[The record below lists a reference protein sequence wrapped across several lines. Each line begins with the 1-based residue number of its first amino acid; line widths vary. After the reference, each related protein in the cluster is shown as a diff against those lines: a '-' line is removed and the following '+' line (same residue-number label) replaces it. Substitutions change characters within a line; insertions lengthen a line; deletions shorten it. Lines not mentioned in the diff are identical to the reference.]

1 MFEKIVDMFISF
13 GQRHKRLRFMAVIV
27 LFLVCC
33 GNTLYTY
40 VQGIQKK
47 LRESFLIK
55 EREEISIINRR
66 SYRLTAAALSLCM
79 CLSLMPTAVLAN
91 QEELPLDQDNTSE
104 TELAKSNR
112 GGGINPL
119 ENTENGLNAVS
130 TAYETA
136 VSHFM
141 ALPASEGIAEIMSE
155 EEINVIL
162 KQIDAAMTA
171 FEALSVEE
179 ANRFTEEHSDL
190 LMAVTSLNEAI
201 TGTSPVILNEN
212 EFEVIDAEGFQSAI
226 SSAND
231 GDTLKLTQDIDLGN
245 TSIVIN
251 KPLII
256 NLNGHTISQS
266 RGNAITFSADSTLT
280 ITDTATGGKITSTG
294 ASGQAVYN
302 GGSGTILI
310 EGGILEATGDSSRV
324 IYNSSTGTIIINGG
338 IVSSN
343 AQYEGIAVY
352 NYDDGE
358 IEVNGGTVENLSTMG
373 PTAIYNY
380 ADGKVTVTGGKVESK
395 GNPTSA
401 IYNHSNGSI
410 KVSGGEVITTDG
422 ISSYTIANY
431 SSGSVEISGGIISA
445 LKGTAILNST
455 DGNIKI
461 SSGTVSASAGYAIYN
476 RSLGTVNISGG
487 TVSANIKHTIY
498 NLSTGKITISDVAKV
513 TNASNGSSAIYL
525 NAVPSPAAIILEVNG
540 GTIEN
545 TSVPQGYSVYFNTN
559 GTGVTYDNL
568 NNYYNKTSGTVGKVF
583 PAQQIAGTVDVI
595 SSEGLIKDSYASLAD
610 AIENANSGDT
620 LKINSNIDLGNAG
633 VKISGKTLTID
644 LNGQTVSS
652 NFSSGY
658 AIDLKS
664 DANLTITDSSSD
676 ASGVLLYTNY
686 FAAIMNG
693 GAGTVTINNGTI
705 STTQAGYTIMN
716 ASSGKI
722 VVNGGMVSSTSDSCY
737 TIYNLSSGIF
747 EMNGGTVGRVYP
759 EQNPTVVSIKIS
771 PETVRL
777 KAGKT
782 QQFNAIVS
790 SINISDLSVTWSVSG
805 STNPGTTISNTG
817 LLTIAEDETASTL
830 TVKATSNA
838 DSSKSGSAKV
848 TVPPDTTALDT
859 AITAAIQ
866 AKNNV
871 TVSNQ
876 PASSVSSGTKFVT
889 TAEMKALTDA
899 ISEAEDA
906 IDTVTTLSE
915 VQDAIDAL
923 DTAVDT
929 FKAAIKTGTYTA
941 SSGGSRPSSKPST
954 DETPSTITE
963 GEIKVEGN
971 VDESGN
977 TIVTLPEQIIK
988 DAVKQAEAEA
998 KENGDPKS
1006 GISLVIHVD
1015 TDNLTGSG
1023 VTVNLPKVTQETIIN
1038 KKIVNTVLVLDNP
1051 DIQIDMN
1058 LVAIKEIYRQAKAD
1072 VNITV
1077 VKQDNNKLTA
1087 SIKHLI
1093 GERPVFSLTASY
1105 GSKRVSDFGTGLVS
1119 VTIPYT
1125 LQAGEKASDLFAVY
1139 IDEAGNAAA
1148 IANSVYDAENKL
1160 LRFTTNHFS
1169 LYGVGYNAAAN
1180 FNDIL
1185 NHWAKDDIQFMV
1197 NRGLLAGTNDVSFS
1211 PDAAVSRGTLAA
1223 ILGRMA
1229 NADISGY
1236 TKSSFTD
1243 VKKDAYYMGYV
1254 EWVNTKDIMNGK
1266 TSAAFA
1272 PDSAITR
1279 EEMALIL
1286 FNYTKAM
1293 KMNLPA
1299 SYAENIF
1306 ADASKISAE
1315 AADAVK
1321 QLQMAGILAGKSEN
1335 RFDPQGIVTRAEV
1348 SAIIH
1353 RFIKLTMNGTLDQGW
1368 TQNDAGQWMYFEN
1381 GTAVKNQ
1388 IKNID
1393 GKDYKFDIFG
1403 IATDISASKPQADT
1417 PEKNKE
1423 TYTVKSG
1430 DCFWSI
1436 AKMFNV
1442 DMYTLAVSN
1451 GKTLSTII
1459 YPGEIL
1465 IIPQQ

>member
-79 CLSLMPTAVLAN
+79 CLSLTPTVLAN

-104 TELAKSNR
+104 AELAESNR

-119 ENTENGLNAVS
+119 ENTENGLNTVS

-141 ALPASEGIAEIMSE
+141 ALPASESIAEITSE

-171 FEALSVEE
+171 FEALSEEE
-179 ANRFTEEHSDL
+179 AKQFSEEHSDL

-201 TGTSPVILNEN
+201 TGTRPVILNEN
-212 EFEVIDAEGFQSAI
+212 EIEVNNAEGFQSVI

-310 EGGILEATGDSSRV
+310 EGGTLEATGDSSRV

-410 KVSGGEVITTDG
+410 KISGGEVITTDG

-445 LKGTAILNST
+445 LKGTVILNST

-498 NLSTGKITISDVAKV
+498 NVSAGKITISDVAKV

-540 GTIEN
+540 GTVEN

-583 PAQQIAGTVDVI
+583 PTQQIAGAVDVI

-620 LKINSNIDLGNAG
+620 LKINSNIDLGSTG

-644 LNGQTVSS
+644 LNGKTVSS
-652 NFSSGY
+652 NAVFGTIQLENNAS
-658 AIDLKS
+658 
-664 DANLTITDSSSD
+664 LTVTDSSMD
-676 ASGVLLYTNY
+676 KIGVLIGAS
-686 FAAIMNG
+686 AAIMNLG
-693 GAGTVTINNGTI
+693 TGDIKINAGKVAVSGAGYAIYNNGSGTI
-705 STTQAGYTIMN
+705 TI
-716 ASSGKI
+716 
-722 VVNGGMVSSTSDSCY
+722 
-737 TIYNLSSGIF
+737 
-747 EMNGGTVGRVYP
+747 NGGTVCAETSSGIAITASASSQIVINGGIVSGIIP
-759 EQNPTVVSIKIS
+759 DSISPAIVSVVVSPKDKK
-771 PETVRL
+771 VNV
-777 KAGKT
+777 GKT

-805 STNPGTTISNTG
+805 NEKSGTTISNTG

-1015 TDNLTGSG
+1015 TNNLTGSG

-1125 LQAGEKASDLFAVY
+1125 SQAGEKASDVFAVY
-1139 IDEAGNAAA
+1139 IDEVGNAAA

-1197 NRGLLAGTNDVSFS
+1197 NRGLLAGTNDVSYS

-1254 EWVNTKDIMNGK
+1254 EWVNTKDIMSGK

-1299 SYAENIF
+1299 IYAENIF

-1403 IATDISASKPQADT
+1403 IATVISASKPQADT
-1417 PEKNKE
+1417 PENNKE
-1423 TYTVKSG
+1423 TYTVKFG

-1436 AKMFNV
+1436 ARMYNV

>member
-91 QEELPLDQDNTSE
+91 QEELSLDQDNTSE

-119 ENTENGLNAVS
+119 ENTENGLNTVS
-130 TAYETA
+130 TAYDDA
-136 VSHFM
+136 VLHFM
-141 ALPASEGIAEIMSE
+141 ALPASESIAEITSE

-171 FEALSVEE
+171 FEALSEEE
-179 ANRFTEEHSDL
+179 AKQFSEEHSDL

-201 TGTSPVILNEN
+201 TGTRPVILNEN
-212 EFEVIDAEGFQSAI
+212 EIEVNNAEGFQSAI

-256 NLNGHTISQS
+256 DLNGQTISQS
-266 RGNAITFSADSTLT
+266 RGNTITFSADSTLT

-310 EGGILEATGDSSRV
+310 EGGTLEATGDSSRV

-343 AQYEGIAVY
+343 AQYEGRAIQNASNGSIVIK
-352 NYDDGE
+352 DG
-358 IEVNGGTVENLSTMG
+358 VVENVATFG
-373 PTAIYNY
+373 TTAIYNY
-380 ADGKVTVTGGKVESK
+380 ADGTVTVTGGTVKST
-395 GNPTSA
+395 GNVTSA
-401 IYNHSNGSI
+401 IYNYSTGTI
-410 KVSGGEVITTDG
+410 KVSGGNLITTNG
-422 ISSYTIANY
+422 SNSNTIVNSSTGLTDIC
-431 SSGSVEISGGIISA
+431 GGNILA
-445 LKGTAILNST
+445 MQGNAILNSSS
-455 DGNIKI
+455 GSIKV
-461 SSGTVSASAGYAIYN
+461 SSGTVSAIIGYAICNNSIGTIDVTNGEILTTTGLAIYNVSTGKVNISGGKVSAETGYAIYN
-476 RSLGTVNISGG
+476 NSTGYIAISGSATITSAKPNEDRGTIFLVKVPTTEAKTILTIADTATVENTAEPEGYSVYFYDTGVTSDNLNDYYTQNEDADVGRVHPAPAKKVVEITTGNITTGYASLAKAVEAANDGDKLNIMDNIDLGSDSITIKDKSITIDLNGKTITYTGSTIPSAINLTGSSYLIVTDTSENGNGTIEATKSVINNRGSGVKILGGTLKATDSTYIGVIANNSQNTIEITGGSVYATSGTAIYNFMEGEIKISGG
-487 TVSANIKHTIY
+487 IVSALTGNGIY
-498 NLSTGKITISDVAKV
+498 NVSTGKITISGTAKV
-513 TNASNGSSAIYL
+513 TSANTETGTIYFSAVPTSENKTIL
-525 NAVPSPAAIILEVNG
+525 TVEGNAVIS
-540 GTIEN
+540 N
-545 TSVPQGYSVYFNTN
+545 TANGYSIYF
-559 GTGVTYDNL
+559 
-568 NNYYNKTSGTVGKVF
+568 
-583 PAQQIAGTVDVI
+583 DVI
-595 SSEGLIKDSYASLAD
+595 SGVISENVNDY
-610 AIENANSGDT
+610 
-620 LKINSNIDLGNAG
+620 
-633 VKISGKTLTID
+633 
-644 LNGQTVSS
+644 
-652 NFSSGY
+652 
-658 AIDLKS
+658 
-664 DANLTITDSSSD
+664 
-676 ASGVLLYTNY
+676 YTN
-686 FAAIMNG
+686 NG
-693 GAGTVTINNGTI
+693 GAL
-705 STTQAGYTIMN
+705 
-716 ASSGKI
+716 GKI
-722 VVNGGMVSSTSDSCY
+722 FPTPPST
-737 TIYNLSSGIF
+737 
-747 EMNGGTVGRVYP
+747 
-759 EQNPTVVSIKIS
+759 
-771 PETVRL
+771 
-777 KAGKT
+777 
-782 QQFNAIVS
+782 
-790 SINISDLSVTWSVSG
+790 SG
-805 STNPGTTISNTG
+805 STG
-817 LLTIAEDETASTL
+817 
-830 TVKATSNA
+830 
-838 DSSKSGSAKV
+838 SG
-848 TVPPDTTALDT
+848 
-859 AITAAIQ
+859 
-866 AKNNV
+866 
-871 TVSNQ
+871 
-876 PASSVSSGTKFVT
+876 
-889 TAEMKALTDA
+889 
-899 ISEAEDA
+899 
-906 IDTVTTLSE
+906 
-915 VQDAIDAL
+915 
-923 DTAVDT
+923 
-929 FKAAIKTGTYTA
+929 
-941 SSGGSRPSSKPST
+941 SGGSRPSSKPST

-1015 TDNLTGSG
+1015 TNNLAGSG

-1119 VTIPYT
+1119 VTIPYI
-1125 LQAGEKASDLFAVY
+1125 LQAGEKANDVFAVY
-1139 IDEAGNAAA
+1139 IDEVGNAAA

-1266 TSAAFA
+1266 TSAAFV

-1286 FNYTKAM
+1286 FNYTKVM

-1299 SYAENIF
+1299 ICAENIF

-1315 AADAVK
+1315 SADAVK

-1348 SAIIH
+1348 SAVIH

-1436 AKMFNV
+1436 ARMFNV

>member
-1 MFEKIVDMFISF
+1 
-13 GQRHKRLRFMAVIV
+13 
-27 LFLVCC
+27 
-33 GNTLYTY
+33 
-40 VQGIQKK
+40 
-47 LRESFLIK
+47 
-55 EREEISIINRR
+55 
-66 SYRLTAAALSLCM
+66 
-79 CLSLMPTAVLAN
+79 
-91 QEELPLDQDNTSE
+91 
-104 TELAKSNR
+104 
-112 GGGINPL
+112 
-119 ENTENGLNAVS
+119 
-130 TAYETA
+130 
-136 VSHFM
+136 
-141 ALPASEGIAEIMSE
+141 
-155 EEINVIL
+155 
-162 KQIDAAMTA
+162 
-171 FEALSVEE
+171 
-179 ANRFTEEHSDL
+179 
-190 LMAVTSLNEAI
+190 MAVTSLNEAI
-201 TGTSPVILNEN
+201 TGTRPVILNEN
-212 EFEVIDAEGFQSAI
+212 EIEVNNAEGFQSVI

-310 EGGILEATGDSSRV
+310 EGGTLEATGDSSRV

-410 KVSGGEVITTDG
+410 KISGGEVITTDG

-445 LKGTAILNST
+445 LKGTVILNST

-487 TVSANIKHTIY
+487 TVSANIKHKIY
-498 NLSTGKITISDVAKV
+498 NVSAGKITISDVAKV

-540 GTIEN
+540 GTVEN

-583 PAQQIAGTVDVI
+583 PTQQIAGAVDVI

-620 LKINSNIDLGNAG
+620 LKINSNIDLGCTG

-644 LNGQTVSS
+644 LNGKTVSS
-652 NFSSGY
+652 NAVFCTIQLENNAS
-658 AIDLKS
+658 
-664 DANLTITDSSSD
+664 LTVTDSSMD
-676 ASGVLLYTNY
+676 KIGVLIGAS
-686 FAAIMNG
+686 AAIMNLG
-693 GAGTVTINNGTI
+693 TGDIKINAGKVAVSGAGYAIYNNGSGTI
-705 STTQAGYTIMN
+705 TI
-716 ASSGKI
+716 
-722 VVNGGMVSSTSDSCY
+722 
-737 TIYNLSSGIF
+737 
-747 EMNGGTVGRVYP
+747 NGGTVCAETSSGIAITASASSQIVINGGIVSGIIP
-759 EQNPTVVSIKIS
+759 DSISPAIVSVVVSPKDKK
-771 PETVRL
+771 VNV
-777 KAGKT
+777 GKT

-805 STNPGTTISNTG
+805 NEKSGTTISNTG

-1015 TDNLTGSG
+1015 TNNLTGSG

-1125 LQAGEKASDLFAVY
+1125 SQAGEKASDVFAVY
-1139 IDEAGNAAA
+1139 IDEVGNAAA

-1197 NRGLLAGTNDVSFS
+1197 NRGLLAGTNDVSYS

-1254 EWVNTKDIMNGK
+1254 EWVNTKDIMSGK

-1299 SYAENIF
+1299 IYAENIF

-1403 IATDISASKPQADT
+1403 IATVISASKPQADT

-1423 TYTVKSG
+1423 TYTVKFG

-1436 AKMFNV
+1436 ARMYNV

>member
-13 GQRHKRLRFMAVIV
+13 GQRHKRMRFMAVIV

-79 CLSLMPTAVLAN
+79 CLSLMPTVLAN

-104 TELAKSNR
+104 TELAESNR

-119 ENTENGLNAVS
+119 ENTENGLHTVS
-130 TAYETA
+130 TAYEDA
-136 VSHFM
+136 VSRFM
-141 ALPASEGIAEIMSE
+141 ALPASESIAEITSE

-171 FEALSVEE
+171 FEALSEEE
-179 ANRFTEEHSDL
+179 AKQFSEEHSDL

-201 TGTSPVILNEN
+201 IGTRPVILNEN
-212 EFEVIDAEGFQSAI
+212 EIAVNNAEGFQSAI

-245 TSIVIN
+245 ISIVIN

-256 NLNGHTISQS
+256 DLNGQTISQS
-266 RGNAITFSADSTLT
+266 RGNTITFSADSTLT

-294 ASGQAVYN
+294 ASGRAVYN

-310 EGGILEATGDSSRV
+310 EGGTLEATGDSSRV

-422 ISSYTIANY
+422 ISSYTITNY

-476 RSLGTVNISGG
+476 GSLGTVNISGG

-498 NLSTGKITISDVAKV
+498 NVSTGKITISDVAKV

-540 GTIEN
+540 GTVEN

-583 PAQQIAGTVDVI
+583 PTQQIAGAVDVI

-633 VKISGKTLTID
+633 VTISGKTLTID
-644 LNGQTVSS
+644 LNGQTVA
-652 NFSSGY
+652 SSGGIS
-658 AIDLKS
+658 AIQLENN
-664 DANLTITDSSSD
+664 ANLTMTDNTTNKTGMLMTTSSGTASIYNTSNGSIVINGGTVLTT
-676 ASGVLLYTNY
+676 ASGYGIINVS
-686 FAAIMNG
+686 
-693 GAGTVTINNGTI
+693 GT
-705 STTQAGYTIMN
+705 
-716 ASSGKI
+716 I
-722 VVNGGMVSSTSDSCY
+722 VVNGGTVWAKTSGGYAIFD
-737 TIYNLSSGIF
+737 LSSNDI
-747 EMNGGTVGRVYP
+747 EINGGTINGNLQP
-759 EQNPTVVSIKIS
+759 SISPAIVSVS
-771 PETVRL
+771 VLPETVRL

-782 QQFNAIVS
+782 QQFNALVS
-790 SINISDLSVTWSVSG
+790 SINKPNLAVTWSVSG

-848 TVPPDTTALDT
+848 TIPPDTTALDT

-923 DTAVDT
+923 NTAVDT
-929 FKAAIKTGTYTA
+929 FKAAIKTGTHTT

-1015 TDNLTGSG
+1015 TNNLTGSG

-1139 IDEAGNAAA
+1139 IDEVENAAA

-1299 SYAENIF
+1299 IYAENIF

-1381 GTAVKNQ
+1381 GAAVKNQ

-1436 AKMFNV
+1436 ARMFNV

-1451 GKTLSTII
+1451 GKTLSAII

>member
-79 CLSLMPTAVLAN
+79 CLSLTPTVLAN

-104 TELAKSNR
+104 AELAESNR

-119 ENTENGLNAVS
+119 ENTENGLNTVS

-141 ALPASEGIAEIMSE
+141 ALPASESIAEITSE

-171 FEALSVEE
+171 FEALSEEE
-179 ANRFTEEHSDL
+179 AKQFSEEHSDL

-201 TGTSPVILNEN
+201 TGTRPVILNEN
-212 EFEVIDAEGFQSAI
+212 EIEVNNAEGFQSVI

-310 EGGILEATGDSSRV
+310 EGGTLEATGDSSRV

-410 KVSGGEVITTDG
+410 KISGGEVITTDG

-445 LKGTAILNST
+445 LKGTVILNST

-498 NLSTGKITISDVAKV
+498 NVSAGKITISDVAKV

-540 GTIEN
+540 GTVEN

-583 PAQQIAGTVDVI
+583 PTQQIAGAVDVI

-620 LKINSNIDLGNAG
+620 LKINSNIDLGSTG

-644 LNGQTVSS
+644 LNGKTVSS
-652 NFSSGY
+652 NAVFGTIQLENNAS
-658 AIDLKS
+658 
-664 DANLTITDSSSD
+664 LTVTDSSMD
-676 ASGVLLYTNY
+676 KIGVLIGAS
-686 FAAIMNG
+686 AAIMNLG
-693 GAGTVTINNGTI
+693 TGDIKINAGKVAVSGAGYAIYNNGSGTI
-705 STTQAGYTIMN
+705 TI
-716 ASSGKI
+716 
-722 VVNGGMVSSTSDSCY
+722 
-737 TIYNLSSGIF
+737 
-747 EMNGGTVGRVYP
+747 NGGTVCAETSSGIAITASASSQIVINGGIVSGIIP
-759 EQNPTVVSIKIS
+759 DSISPAIVSVVVSPKDKK
-771 PETVRL
+771 VNV
-777 KAGKT
+777 GKT

-805 STNPGTTISNTG
+805 NEKSGTTISNTG

-1015 TDNLTGSG
+1015 TNNLTGSG

-1125 LQAGEKASDLFAVY
+1125 SQAGEKASDVFAVY
-1139 IDEAGNAAA
+1139 IDEVGNAAA

-1197 NRGLLAGTNDVSFS
+1197 NRGLLAGTNDVSYS

-1254 EWVNTKDIMNGK
+1254 EWVNTKDIMSGK

-1299 SYAENIF
+1299 IYAENIF

-1403 IATDISASKPQADT
+1403 IATVISASKPQADT

-1423 TYTVKSG
+1423 TYTVKFG

-1436 AKMFNV
+1436 ARMYNV

>member
-1 MFEKIVDMFISF
+1 
-13 GQRHKRLRFMAVIV
+13 
-27 LFLVCC
+27 
-33 GNTLYTY
+33 
-40 VQGIQKK
+40 
-47 LRESFLIK
+47 
-55 EREEISIINRR
+55 
-66 SYRLTAAALSLCM
+66 
-79 CLSLMPTAVLAN
+79 
-91 QEELPLDQDNTSE
+91 
-104 TELAKSNR
+104 
-112 GGGINPL
+112 
-119 ENTENGLNAVS
+119 
-130 TAYETA
+130 
-136 VSHFM
+136 M
-141 ALPASEGIAEIMSE
+141 ALPASESIAEITSE

-171 FEALSVEE
+171 FEALSEEE
-179 ANRFTEEHSDL
+179 AKQFSEEHSDL

-201 TGTSPVILNEN
+201 TGTRPVILNEN
-212 EFEVIDAEGFQSAI
+212 EIEVNNAEGFQSVI

-310 EGGILEATGDSSRV
+310 EGGTLEATGDSSRV

-410 KVSGGEVITTDG
+410 KISGGEVITTDG

-445 LKGTAILNST
+445 LKGTVILNST

-498 NLSTGKITISDVAKV
+498 NVSAGKITISDVAKV

-540 GTIEN
+540 GTVEN

-583 PAQQIAGTVDVI
+583 PTQQIAGAVDVI

-620 LKINSNIDLGNAG
+620 LKINSNIDLGSTG

-644 LNGQTVSS
+644 LNGKTVSS
-652 NFSSGY
+652 NAVFGTIQLENNAS
-658 AIDLKS
+658 
-664 DANLTITDSSSD
+664 LTVTDSSMD
-676 ASGVLLYTNY
+676 KIGVLIGAS
-686 FAAIMNG
+686 AAIMNLG
-693 GAGTVTINNGTI
+693 TGDIKINAGKVAVSGAGYAIYNNGSGTI
-705 STTQAGYTIMN
+705 TI
-716 ASSGKI
+716 
-722 VVNGGMVSSTSDSCY
+722 
-737 TIYNLSSGIF
+737 
-747 EMNGGTVGRVYP
+747 NGGTVCAETSSGIAITASASSQIVINGGIVSGIIP
-759 EQNPTVVSIKIS
+759 DSISPAIVSVVVSPKDKK
-771 PETVRL
+771 VNV
-777 KAGKT
+777 GKT

-805 STNPGTTISNTG
+805 NEKSGTTISNTG

-1015 TDNLTGSG
+1015 TNNLTGSG

-1125 LQAGEKASDLFAVY
+1125 SQAGEKASDVFAVY
-1139 IDEAGNAAA
+1139 IDEVGNAAA

-1197 NRGLLAGTNDVSFS
+1197 NRGLLAGTNDVSYS

-1254 EWVNTKDIMNGK
+1254 EWVNTKDIMSGK

-1299 SYAENIF
+1299 IYAENIF

-1403 IATDISASKPQADT
+1403 IATVISASKPQADT

-1423 TYTVKSG
+1423 TYTVKFG

-1436 AKMFNV
+1436 ARMYNV

>member
-1 MFEKIVDMFISF
+1 
-13 GQRHKRLRFMAVIV
+13 
-27 LFLVCC
+27 
-33 GNTLYTY
+33 
-40 VQGIQKK
+40 
-47 LRESFLIK
+47 
-55 EREEISIINRR
+55 
-66 SYRLTAAALSLCM
+66 
-79 CLSLMPTAVLAN
+79 
-91 QEELPLDQDNTSE
+91 
-104 TELAKSNR
+104 
-112 GGGINPL
+112 
-119 ENTENGLNAVS
+119 
-130 TAYETA
+130 
-136 VSHFM
+136 M
-141 ALPASEGIAEIMSE
+141 ALPASESIAEITSE

-171 FEALSVEE
+171 FEALSEEE
-179 ANRFTEEHSDL
+179 AKQFSEEHSDL

-201 TGTSPVILNEN
+201 TGTRPVILNEN
-212 EFEVIDAEGFQSAI
+212 EIEVNNAEGFQSVI

-256 NLNGHTISQS
+256 DLNGHTISQS
-266 RGNAITFSADSTLT
+266 RGSAITFSADSTLT

-310 EGGILEATGDSSRV
+310 EGGTLEATGDSSRV

-410 KVSGGEVITTDG
+410 KMSGGELITTDG

-445 LKGTAILNST
+445 LKGTVILNST

-498 NLSTGKITISDVAKV
+498 NVSAGKITISDVAKV

-540 GTIEN
+540 GTVEN

-583 PAQQIAGTVDVI
+583 PTQQIAGAVDVI

-620 LKINSNIDLGNAG
+620 LKINSNIDLGSTG

-644 LNGQTVSS
+644 LNGKTVSS
-652 NFSSGY
+652 NAVFGTIQLENNAS
-658 AIDLKS
+658 
-664 DANLTITDSSSD
+664 LTVTDSSMD
-676 ASGVLLYTNY
+676 KIGVLIGAS
-686 FAAIMNG
+686 AAIMNLG
-693 GAGTVTINNGTI
+693 TGDIKINAGKVAVSGAGYAIYNNGSGTI
-705 STTQAGYTIMN
+705 TI
-716 ASSGKI
+716 
-722 VVNGGMVSSTSDSCY
+722 
-737 TIYNLSSGIF
+737 
-747 EMNGGTVGRVYP
+747 NGGTVCAETSSGIAITASASSQIVINGGIVSGIIP
-759 EQNPTVVSIKIS
+759 DSISPAIVSVVVSPKDKK
-771 PETVRL
+771 VNV
-777 KAGKT
+777 GKT

-805 STNPGTTISNTG
+805 NEKSGTTISNTG

-1015 TDNLTGSG
+1015 TNNLTGSG

-1125 LQAGEKASDLFAVY
+1125 SQAGEKASDVFAVY
-1139 IDEAGNAAA
+1139 IDEVGNAAA

-1197 NRGLLAGTNDVSFS
+1197 NRGLLAGTNDVSYS

-1254 EWVNTKDIMNGK
+1254 EWVNTKDIMSGK

-1299 SYAENIF
+1299 IYAENIF

-1403 IATDISASKPQADT
+1403 IATVISASKPQADT

-1423 TYTVKSG
+1423 TYTVKFG

-1436 AKMFNV
+1436 ARMYNV

>member
-27 LFLVCC
+27 LFVVCC

-104 TELAKSNR
+104 AELAESNR

-119 ENTENGLNAVS
+119 ENTENGLNTVS
-130 TAYETA
+130 TAYEDA
-136 VSHFM
+136 VLHFM
-141 ALPASEGIAEIMSE
+141 ALPASESIAEITSE

-171 FEALSVEE
+171 FEALSEEE
-179 ANRFTEEHSDL
+179 AKQFSEEHSDL

-201 TGTSPVILNEN
+201 TGTRPVILNEN
-212 EFEVIDAEGFQSAI
+212 EIEVNNAEGFQSVI

-266 RGNAITFSADSTLT
+266 RGNTITFSADSTLT

-310 EGGILEATGDSSRV
+310 EGGTLEATGDSSRV

-422 ISSYTIANY
+422 ISSYTITNY

-525 NAVPSPAAIILEVNG
+525 NAVPSPAVIILEVNG

-620 LKINSNIDLGNAG
+620 LKINSNIDLGSTG
-633 VKISGKTLTID
+633 VTISGKTLTID
-644 LNGQTVSS
+644 LNGQTVA
-652 NFSSGY
+652 SSGGIS
-658 AIDLKS
+658 AIQLENN
-664 DANLTITDSSSD
+664 ANLTMTDNTTNKTGMLMTTSSGTASIYNTSNGSVVINGGTVLTT
-676 ASGVLLYTNY
+676 ASGYGIINVS
-686 FAAIMNG
+686 
-693 GAGTVTINNGTI
+693 GT
-705 STTQAGYTIMN
+705 
-716 ASSGKI
+716 I
-722 VVNGGMVSSTSDSCY
+722 VVNGGTVWAKTSGGYAIFD
-737 TIYNLSSGIF
+737 LSSNDI
-747 EMNGGTVGRVYP
+747 EINGGTINGNLQP
-759 EQNPTVVSIKIS
+759 SISPAIVSVS
-771 PETVRL
+771 VLPETVRL

-782 QQFNAIVS
+782 QQFNALVS
-790 SINISDLSVTWSVSG
+790 SINKPNLAVTWSVSG

-817 LLTIAEDETASTL
+817 LLTIAEDETATTL

-848 TVPPDTTALDT
+848 TIPPDTTALDT

-923 DTAVDT
+923 NTAVDT
-929 FKAAIKTGTYTA
+929 FKAAIKTGTHTT
-941 SSGGSRPSSKPST
+941 SSGSRPSSKPST

-1015 TDNLTGSG
+1015 TNNLTGSG

-1105 GSKRVSDFGTGLVS
+1105 GGKRVSDFGTGLVS

-1125 LQAGEKASDLFAVY
+1125 LQAGEKASDVFAVY
-1139 IDEAGNAAA
+1139 IDEVGNAAA

-1254 EWVNTKDIMNGK
+1254 EWVNTKDIMSGK

-1272 PDSAITR
+1272 PESAITR

-1299 SYAENIF
+1299 IYAENIF

-1436 AKMFNV
+1436 ARMFNV

>member
-1 MFEKIVDMFISF
+1 
-13 GQRHKRLRFMAVIV
+13 
-27 LFLVCC
+27 
-33 GNTLYTY
+33 
-40 VQGIQKK
+40 
-47 LRESFLIK
+47 
-55 EREEISIINRR
+55 
-66 SYRLTAAALSLCM
+66 
-79 CLSLMPTAVLAN
+79 
-91 QEELPLDQDNTSE
+91 
-104 TELAKSNR
+104 
-112 GGGINPL
+112 
-119 ENTENGLNAVS
+119 
-130 TAYETA
+130 
-136 VSHFM
+136 M
-141 ALPASEGIAEIMSE
+141 ALPASESIAEITSE

-171 FEALSVEE
+171 FEALSEEE
-179 ANRFTEEHSDL
+179 AKQFSEEHSDL

-201 TGTSPVILNEN
+201 TGTRPVILNEN
-212 EFEVIDAEGFQSAI
+212 EIEVNNAEGFQSAI

-380 ADGKVTVTGGKVESK
+380 ANGTVTVTGGKVESK

-422 ISSYTIANY
+422 ISSYTITNY

-461 SSGTVSASAGYAIYN
+461 SSGTVSVSAGYAIYN

-498 NLSTGKITISDVAKV
+498 NVSTGKITISDVAKV

-540 GTIEN
+540 GTVEN

-583 PAQQIAGTVDVI
+583 PAQQIAGAVDVI

-620 LKINSNIDLGNAG
+620 LKINSNIDLGSTG
-633 VKISGKTLTID
+633 VTISGKTLTID
-644 LNGQTVSS
+644 LNGQTVA
-652 NFSSGY
+652 SSGGIS
-658 AIDLKS
+658 AIQLENN
-664 DANLTITDSSSD
+664 ANLTMTDNTTNKTGMLMTTSSGTASIYNTSNGSVVINGGTVLTT
-676 ASGVLLYTNY
+676 ASGYGIINVS
-686 FAAIMNG
+686 
-693 GAGTVTINNGTI
+693 GT
-705 STTQAGYTIMN
+705 
-716 ASSGKI
+716 I
-722 VVNGGMVSSTSDSCY
+722 VVNGGTVWAKTSGGYAIFD
-737 TIYNLSSGIF
+737 LSSNDI
-747 EMNGGTVGRVYP
+747 EINGGTINGNLQP
-759 EQNPTVVSIKIS
+759 SISPAIVSVS
-771 PETVRL
+771 VLPETVRL

-805 STNPGTTISNTG
+805 STNPGTTINNTG

-838 DSSKSGSAKV
+838 DSSKSGTANV
-848 TVPPDTTALDT
+848 TIPPDTTALDT

-923 DTAVDT
+923 NTAVDT

-1015 TDNLTGSG
+1015 TNNLTGSG

-1125 LQAGEKASDLFAVY
+1125 SQAGEKASDVFAVY
-1139 IDEAGNAAA
+1139 IDEVGNAAV

-1180 FNDIL
+1180 FSDIL

-1243 VKKDAYYMGYV
+1243 IKKDAYYMGYV

-1299 SYAENIF
+1299 IYAENIF

-1315 AADAVK
+1315 SADAVK
-1321 QLQMAGILAGKSEN
+1321 QLQMAGILAGKSDN
-1335 RFDPQGIVTRAEV
+1335 RFDPQGIVTKAEV

-1417 PEKNKE
+1417 SEKNKE

-1436 AKMFNV
+1436 ARMYNV

-1451 GKTLSTII
+1451 GKTLSAII